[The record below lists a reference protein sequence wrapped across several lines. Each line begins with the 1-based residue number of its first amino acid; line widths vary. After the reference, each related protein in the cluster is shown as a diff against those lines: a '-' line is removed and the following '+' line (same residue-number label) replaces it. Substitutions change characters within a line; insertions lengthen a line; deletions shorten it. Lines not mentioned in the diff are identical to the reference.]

1 MRLPLIVSPMLRV
14 SNPDL
19 VVAACQAGVVG
30 AFPTANARTPERLSE
45 WLAEIQSRL
54 EGTESAPVC
63 ANLIIAQPSRDDHV
77 AALLD
82 HGIEMVITSVG
93 SPTPVVG
100 PLHEAGVMIFA
111 DVASIKHAH
120 RAVEAGA
127 DGLVLLG
134 AGAGGHTGWMN
145 PFAFVRAVREFF
157 DGPIVMSGGISDGT
171 SLLAVQTLG
180 CDLGYMGTRFI
191 ATRESGASDEYK
203 GMLVSSTADDV
214 LLTNAFTGL
223 PASIL
228 IPAIV
233 ASGIDI
239 ADLDESITPE
249 ESKEIYGPG
258 AAGVGPKR
266 WTELFSAGHSVSGV
280 HDVPTVADLVDRIA
294 KQYEGAQRG

>member
-1 MRLPLIVSPMLRV
+1 
-14 SNPDL
+14 
-19 VVAACQAGVVG
+19 
-30 AFPTANARTPERLSE
+30 
-45 WLAEIQSRL
+45 
-54 EGTESAPVC
+54 
-63 ANLIIAQPSRDDHV
+63 
-77 AALLD
+77 
-82 HGIEMVITSVG
+82 
-93 SPTPVVG
+93 
-100 PLHEAGVMIFA
+100 
-111 DVASIKHAH
+111 
-120 RAVEAGA
+120 
-127 DGLVLLG
+127 
-134 AGAGGHTGWMN
+134 MN